1 MGGAAEMGVGRLG
14 RRNWGGGGDSTEMG
28 RGARNWGRKGA
39 ELEVIPRAPKC
50 GMAERRK
57 ERTPTKRYW
66 INIFSIHVGL
76 HCGEE

>member
-1 MGGAAEMGVGRLG
+1 MGAEIE
-14 RRNWGGGGDSTEMG
+14 GGESTEMG

-39 ELEVIPRAPKC
+39 ELEVIPGAPKC
-50 GMAERRK
+50 GMAGRRK

-66 INIFSIHVGL
+66 INIFSIGL